1 MTGAVFINR
10 IMMMMMRQATCRQAL
25 CYHHIKT
32 VHPVRV
38 AGRLCV
44 PQTYSTS
51 PPQWLDGQSPWC
63 EYGELI
69 FPISLIS
76 LLPPFHSH
84 RYVDPTRP
92 LSCYSWL
99 ESYCRLLQHDLLG
112 GALRGEAF
120 LGCASLAGGALTIV
134 TSSHWAVLLP
144 RLANE
149 TSHVTVL
156 QLLSTEQILA
166 AAVVK
171 GPLLPCQAD
180 SSSHQDDS
188 PLNDG
193 DSESCELQVLRLPQ
207 AVLLQEQG
215 LQLAAG
221 IDHRHFSSMAVSPQ
235 PADALPAS
243 MTTGL
248 VLGIEG
254 GRFEGSPE
262 PWCGEDG
269 CEGGV
274 DGTLSGDE
282 FGGVPT
288 KAQGRHLGWPVC
300 EIVRAADGVQA
311 RRLVA
316 LLEMAIEQEQQR
328 RGREGRCLML
338 GF

>member
-1 MTGAVFINR
+1 M
-10 IMMMMMRQATCRQAL
+10 
-25 CYHHIKT
+25 
-32 VHPVRV
+32 
-38 AGRLCV
+38 
-44 PQTYSTS
+44 
-51 PPQWLDGQSPWC
+51 
-63 EYGELI
+63 
-69 FPISLIS
+69 
-76 LLPPFHSH
+76 LPRFHSR

-166 AAVVK
+166 ASVVE
-171 GPLLPCQAD
+171 GPFLPCRTN
-180 SSSHQDDS
+180 SPPLEGNS
-188 PLNDG
+188 PLHDGND
-193 DSESCELQVLRLPQ
+193 ETPELQVLRLPQ

-221 IDHRHFSSMAVSPQ
+221 IDHRHFSSMVASSQ
-235 PADALPAS
+235 PADTLPVPMPA
-243 MTTGL
+243 GL
-248 VLGIEG
+248 SFGVEG
-254 GRFEGSPE
+254 GRLESSPE
-262 PWCGEDG
+262 PWCGEVDE
-269 CEGGV
+269 CEGGL
-274 DGTLSGDE
+274 DGTLTGDE

-288 KAQGRHLGWPVC
+288 RAQGRHLGWPVC

-316 LLEMAIEQEQQR
+316 LLEIAIEQEQQK